1 MNLKLPPLH
10 AAQAAIYA
18 HPARFKVVAC
28 GRRFGKTEL
37 GKHMLLRRAMEG
49 GITWWISPTYG
60 MAGQVWR
67 DLRQALAPLK
77 PTVTTVERRIDLVNG
92 GVVAVRSGLNP
103 DFLRGAGLDYAVL
116 DEAAFLPADL
126 WPEVVRPMLIDRRG
140 GAVFLSSPNGRNH
153 FYHLYVQGLDPE
165 LPDWAAFHHPSHD
178 NPRLDRAELEA
189 LRATLP
195 DRAYRAEIL
204 AEFVD
209 GAGQVFRDVD
219 SRATAPTDAVP
230 RPHQRVVIGVD
241 WGKSVDFTV
250 CAVIDA
256 DRGVMLALDRFNGL
270 SWSETRARVA
280 GLARYW
286 NAQVVW
292 AEANAAGDVNI
303 EALIAEGV
311 PVCAF
316 TTTARSKPVLI
327 DKLALALEHGELAL
341 LPDPV
346 LLAELNAFRVD
357 PTPLGGYRYG
367 APAGLHDDTVIAL
380 ALAWHGARTGGA
392 GIGFA

>member
-1 MNLKLPPLH
+1 MTLKLPPLH
-10 AAQAAIYA
+10 PAQAAIYA
-18 HPARFKVVAC
+18 HPARFKVIAC

-37 GKHMLLRRAMEG
+37 GKQLLLHHATNG
-49 GITWWISPTYG
+49 GVTWWISPTYG

-67 DLRQALAPLK
+67 DLRQVLAPLK
-77 PTVTTVERRIDLVNG
+77 PTVTTVERRIDLEGG
-92 GVVAVRSGLNP
+92 GVVAVRSGMTP

-140 GAVFLSSPNGRNH
+140 GAAFLSSPNGRNH
-153 FYHLYVQGLDPE
+153 FYHLYALGLDPQQPE
-165 LPDWAAFHHPSHD
+165 WAAFHHPSHD

-195 DRAYRAEIL
+195 DIVYRAEIL

-209 GAGQVFRDVD
+209 SAGQVFRDVD
-219 SRATAPTDAVP
+219 LRATAPADAVP
-230 RPHQRVVIGVD
+230 HADQRVVIGVD
-241 WGKSVDFTV
+241 WGKSVDYTV

-256 DRGVMLALDRFNGL
+256 NRGVMLALDRFNGL
-270 SWSETRARVA
+270 SWAETRRRIAD
-280 GLARYW
+280 LARRW

-303 EALIAEGV
+303 EALIADGV

-316 TTTARSKPVLI
+316 QTTARSKPVLI

-346 LLAELNAFRVD
+346 LLSELNAFRVD
-357 PTPLGGYRYG
+357 PMPLGGYRYS

-380 ALAWHGARTGGA
+380 ALAWHGARTSTV